1 MARNSDS
8 VETRETVLNT
18 AERLFAERGID
29 GVSIRD
35 ITSKAKVNLAAINYH
50 FGSKQE
56 LVKAI
61 FKRRLLPLEQRR
73 CELLEEA
80 ECKAER
86 EGRGLKLEEV
96 LIALILPMVEQGF
109 GGRGDKVFFQLIG
122 RCFGETNKDVDTLLK
137 DFIERARRRFDPAL
151 LKAEKRLKKSELF
164 WKINFLMGAV
174 HHSLL
179 VCGGPNWLPS
189 QYDDPIGADDYLHR
203 LITFVAAGFRESF

>member
-35 ITSKAKVNLAAINYH
+35 ITTKAKVNLAAINYH

-56 LVKAI
+56 LVKAV
-61 FKRRLLPLEQRR
+61 FKRRLVPLEQRR
-73 CELLEEA
+73 GELLKA
-80 ECKAER
+80 AER
-86 EGRGLKLEEV
+86 KASTEGRGLKLEEV
-96 LIALILPMVEQGF
+96 LTALILPMVEQGF
-109 GGRGDKVFFQLIG
+109 GGRGDKVFFRLIG
-122 RCFGETNKDVDTLLK
+122 RCFSETNRDVDSLLR
-137 DFIERARRRFDPAL
+137 DFIERARKSFDPAL
-151 LKAEKRLKKSELF
+151 LKADKSLKKSELF

-189 QYDDPIGADDYLHR
+189 QYEEPIGADAYLHR
-203 LITFVAAGFRESF
+203 LISFVAAGFRESF